1 MKNSLVKILKRLL
14 TGTKLR
20 ASNTAGSK
28 GLFISSQRPELHK
41 KK

>member
-14 TGTKLR
+14 SGTKLR
-20 ASNTAGSK
+20 NSNTAGSK
-28 GLFISSQRPELHK
+28 GLFINYLRPEQHK